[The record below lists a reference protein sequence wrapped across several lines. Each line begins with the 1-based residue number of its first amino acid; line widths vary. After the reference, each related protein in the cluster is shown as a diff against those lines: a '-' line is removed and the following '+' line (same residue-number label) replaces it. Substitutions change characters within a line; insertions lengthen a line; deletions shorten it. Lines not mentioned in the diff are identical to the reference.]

1 MTAVIRKHTGGVD
14 NGTNR
19 NTSEHITRRLAEH
32 LDRTR
37 AGGDQDKV
45 ITHRRARPVIALI
58 RINMLPR
65 NSTSQDINT
74 RQMTVIVRTRSKVD
88 INGANIEVIAIN
100 RQLRI
105 RLGNLAHRVSDPNRC
120 ERVSR
125 QGLDRTAVKRNDN
138 QTVRINRAR
147 GVTDRFL
154 KIRLGKDLARLGVN
168 L

>member
-1 MTAVIRKHTGGVD
+1 
-14 NGTNR
+14 
-19 NTSEHITRRLAEH
+19 
-32 LDRTR
+32 
-37 AGGDQDKV
+37 
-45 ITHRRARPVIALI
+45 
-58 RINMLPR
+58 
-65 NSTSQDINT
+65 
-74 RQMTVIVRTRSKVD
+74 MTVIVRTRSKID
-88 INGANIEVIAIN
+88 INGADIEVIAIN

-105 RLGNLAHRVSDPNRC
+105 RLSSPAHGVSDPNRC